1 MALTQL
7 TNHEIAL
14 HLARSLRAWRVSP
27 TGAGMTQAALEAKS
41 GVSGTSLKRF
51 EKTGA
56 ITLRNLIALMR
67 ALGLVDRFEDLVP
80 PANFVGP
87 IARLEAEQAAK
98 AKARQRAPRK

>member
-1 MALTQL
+1 MAFTQL
-7 TNHEIAL
+7 TNSEIAL
-14 HLARSLRAWRVSP
+14 QLAKSLRAWRISP
-27 TGAGMTQAALEAKS
+27 TGAGMTQAAVEAKS
-41 GVSGTSLKRF
+41 GVSATSLKRF

-67 ALGLVDRFEDLVP
+67 ALGLVDRLEGLVP
-80 PANFVGP
+80 SASVVGP